1 MNTFC
6 SSNKPRDEN
15 FSNKWLNPR
24 WWVACEDCGHVVH
37 IKRLKM
43 LPFEIY
49 FRFKLHCMASRDSRD
64 AHQNISRPW
73 ICVSF
78 RSSLSTPSKPG
89 LLEFGKDLR
98 KLFDYLDFFV
108 FHLDLSLSI
117 FVLLWRLRF
126 FVNGWISV
134 VKKLL
139 PQDNTRDTKEFV
151 TTSNSQLTQET
162 DKFIK
167 KIVNTE

>member
-1 MNTFC
+1 
-6 SSNKPRDEN
+6 
-15 FSNKWLNPR
+15 
-24 WWVACEDCGHVVH
+24 
-37 IKRLKM
+37 
-43 LPFEIY
+43 
-49 FRFKLHCMASRDSRD
+49 MASRDSRD

-117 FVLLWRLRF
+117 FVLLWRPRF

-167 KIVNTE
+167 KIVNTEETNFISKKIIVFTEQTSVRKHFVSRGWDEYISKIDLKS